1 MSEAKFQVGDM
12 VKLNHRDTKAIL
24 GRALNGRFQ
33 LTDRRRS
40 RRITR
45 IVYDAKMECSF
56 YYLGTNHKTHE
67 SNVMSTIGFRSYQL
81 ELITDSHLLGRPRQ
95 KRKYTKWN

>member
-1 MSEAKFQVGDM
+1 MAEAKFEIGDM

-24 GRALNGRFQ
+24 GQALNGKFQ
-33 LTDRRRS
+33 LADRRRA

-45 IVYDAKMECSF
+45 IVYDSKMECNF
-56 YYLGTNHKTHE
+56 YYLGTNHKSHK

-81 ELITDSHLLGRPRQ
+81 EPVIEPNQIGRPRM
-95 KRKYTKWN
+95 KRAYHRWQ